1 MSAVEWAIETLEGV
15 MATAEGGIYNVISRE
30 TVEALLADKGAL
42 ELLAK
47 HGYEITPFMNDAG
60 QVIGNVIRTAA
71 SSNGATTAVSN
82 TVEVLVKQTAVDQ
95 ALIDAV
101 ASGSVGTAA
110 DVGALTVGET
120 VSEVTL
126 TGGGAGVGGTA
137 LATVAGPAIAVGLG
151 VALGTIMYNI
161 APDFWSSV
169 SEKLVAAGK
178 TIGGK
183 VLSFFDKDGNT
194 YYDDETIDIIREAL
208 IKRGYLTE
216 SAAIEGE
223 LAASDLRKLSDNHKN
238 YYNGLAKPAKGTS
251 SLLMDT
257 GWGETAN
264 TTAYMEV
271 THKESDV
278 VMFSMI
284 EPAVWNFPV
293 MGAASKKPFTVAGC
307 RGRETSKFNK
317 YVDNGDARIS
327 DKPVYSHYEYAYWD
341 TVKGEPNVS
350 FNIFSSPPAAS
361 LNTHANAKD
370 AAYLLGLMLLYG
382 GTSSSTLPAVKP
394 KPTEAE
400 GARTVPTGVPTSETG
415 TGDKKV
421 YPYPFPAG
429 LPNPND
435 NDNPAFI
442 PSDNFDPDPTPND
455 DGRSN
460 PKTDPNDKPKEE
472 PEDVPALNPNPNQPD
487 KDPTDDKLENPKDPN
502 PNKPDGGDT
511 SDPPFPIVPSAGL
524 GNIYNPSRGQIEAL
538 QSYLWSADN
547 LVDILKLFQNPVDG
561 IISLHWVFGAPS
573 TGGSKEITL
582 GYLPTGVSAPIVVN
596 QFCDIDCGTILIPL
610 KQKNALDYPPYT
622 DVQIYLPFIGIQ
634 PLNAYDLVGG
644 SLNVTYRIDV
654 YTGACVAKLTVKR
667 GGLTAKMYEFA
678 GNCGYELPLTSGN
691 FIGMVGNVVSGA
703 VMGAVSGGV
712 AGAALG
718 AAGSVIH
725 SNLNISRSG
734 NLSANAGICG
744 SRNPYVIITRAV
756 PYDAA
761 NYNQFYGYP
770 SNKTV
775 YLSNCKGF
783 TKVKEIILH
792 TSATQAEKEEIEAL
806 LKGGVYI

>member
-15 MATAEGGIYNVISRE
+15 MATTEGGIYNVISRE

-60 QVIGNVIRTAA
+60 EVIGNVIRTAA

-82 TVEVLVKQTAVDQ
+82 TVEVLVKETAVDQ

-110 DVGALTVGET
+110 DVGTLTVGET

-161 APDFWSSV
+161 APDFWSDV
-169 SEKLVAAGK
+169 SDKLVQAGK

-194 YYDDETIDIIREAL
+194 FYDDETINIIREAL
-208 IKRGYLTE
+208 IKRGYLSE
-216 SAAIEGE
+216 GKVIEGE
-223 LAASDLRKLSDNHKN
+223 LSSSDFNWLSSPQKN
-238 YYNGLAKPAKGTS
+238 FYNGLTKPAKGNST
-251 SLLMDT
+251 LLMDT
-257 GWGETAN
+257 GWGATEN
-264 TTAYMEV
+264 STAYMEV
-271 THKESDV
+271 TYKTSDV
-278 VMFSMI
+278 LMFTMT
-284 EPAVWNFPV
+284 EPNVWDRPV
-293 MGAASKKPFTVAGC
+293 MGAVSKGAFAVAGHT
-307 RGRETSKFNK
+307 GDSGDTFSY
-317 YVDNGDARIS
+317 YVDRGNATIET
-327 DKPVYSHYEYAYWD
+327 KPVYAYANFVRWEQ
-341 TVKGEPNVS
+341 VQGKSNVS
-350 FNIFSSPPAAS
+350 NNEFSSPPAPAINS
-361 LNTHANAKD
+361 ATNAKH
-370 AAYLLGLMLLYG
+370 AAYVLGLMLLYG
-382 GTSSSTLPAVKP
+382 GTSSTTPAVKP

-400 GARTVPTGVPTSETG
+400 GARTVPTGIPTDKTG
-415 TGDKKV
+415 GNKKV

-472 PEDVPALNPNPNQPD
+472 PEDVPAPNPNPNQPD

-502 PNKPDGGDT
+502 PNKPDGGNT

-524 GNIYNPSRGQIEAL
+524 GNIYNPSRGQVEAL

-547 LVDILKLFQNPVDG
+547 LVDIMKLFQNPVDG
-561 IISLHWVFGAPS
+561 IISLHWVFGTPS

-596 QFCDIDCGTILIPL
+596 QFADIDCGTISIPL